1 MAKVNKDRDG
11 KGGAEWSQVRRGTLG
26 RGQVPLFDD
35 NLLTQGSGP
44 RAREWLRGWGPG
56 AQR

>member
-11 KGGAEWSQVRRGTLG
+11 KGGAEWSQVSRGTLD

-56 AQR
+56 A